1 MEISMRYFL
10 DIVWEKGDF
19 LANFLEDEIQE
30 KDVVIS
36 DWRNIASSDIIEKPV
51 RYERTI
57 TSMHPLPISLPWLP
71 LAISST
77 NIQTVEYDCSRLQL
91 RILEISVI
99 KGIPF
104 VEPTIITEWT
114 VKEPS
119 PNICH
124 VSINLKFSYKKAS
137 MLQAL
142 VESNSRSELLKFFEL
157 WQVRLSKKLLD
168 LKVNNELHKIH
179 ELYQLANLLPVESP
193 TIYCGTNNEEDKSS
207 TPDLVSLTTVPSEKE
222 YSEAPEAITSS
233 LNFNSDTEKLPKYLP
248 DAAAESRPETCR
260 EEEQIEINLNRNNFR
275 NCLLN
280 LNNVHVLEAFLIL
293 LRSNCLVKMIAAIIV
308 NSYAKMDVAAYLH
321 IEVTNIIR
329 SA

>member
-1 MEISMRYFL
+1 MRYFL

-36 DWRNIASSDIIEKPV
+36 DWRNIASSDILEKPV

-77 NIQTVEYDCSRLQL
+77 NIQTVEYDCLKLQL

-114 VKEPS
+114 VEEPS
-119 PNICH
+119 PTSCH
-124 VSINLKFSYKKAS
+124 VSVNLKFSYKKAS
-137 MLQAL
+137 VLQAL
-142 VESNSRSELLKFFEL
+142 VESNSKSELLRFFEL
-157 WQVRLSKKLLD
+157 WQIHLSEKLLD
-168 LKVNNELHKIH
+168 LKVTNELHKLH
-179 ELYQLANLLPVESP
+179 YLHHLVNLLPAEDSLVPESP
-193 TIYCGTNNEEDKSS
+193 TLNCDRNNEDDTPS
-207 TPDLVSLTTVPSEKE
+207 TLDLVSLTTQPSDKE
-222 YSEAPEAITSS
+222 YFEAPEVILISS
-233 LNFNSDTEKLPKYLP
+233 KYSPESINMSNFESCMEKEKT
-248 DAAAESRPETCR
+248 D
-260 EEEQIEINLNRNNFR
+260 IKLNRSDRR

-280 LNNVHVLEAFLIL
+280 LNNVHVLEAFIIL
-293 LRSNCLVKMIAAIIV
+293 LHSNCLIKIMAAITV
-308 NSYAKMDVAAYLH
+308 NSYAKMDVAAYLR
-321 IEVTNIIR
+321 IEVTGIIR